1 MDRQQKRQRRHRR
14 NQFAHQPGGFIAVKQ
29 LIRDLQMERA
39 SISLPS
45 ASCRLALI

>member
-1 MDRQQKRQRRHRR
+1 MAAKRQRCHRR

-29 LIRDLQMERA
+29 LIGDLQMGGA
-39 SISLPS
+39 NSSLPS